1 MTTNNNRNNRTR
13 MDGSEAER
21 DTCPNP
27 FGRSGLRRS
36 PVRQPAEPVRTP
48 VESGEGGD
56 PFAEVQNADT
66 TRPKKV
72 SVCVQTDGSLEATG
86 NGKRK
91 RGSPGETR
99 PGAPKKRARDPTVR
113 QDPGGEEIE
122 GGGNANGQVPDAS
135 TGWQTVERKRKR
147 TTKAKPKPK
156 PKPKRVRDKGEAL
169 VVKAPEGTYADVLRQ
184 MRTSDRLVGLGG
196 DVRRIRRTHSGEM
209 ILELRRGS
217 QIKSSEYSALT
228 QEIVGGAAE
237 IRALSTTVTVRVKNL
252 DEIATDVE
260 VQNALRDLCKIGTD
274 QISVRMRDGPPRSG
288 TQVAF
293 VKLPVAAAN
302 AALKCGRLKVGWS
315 ICQIAIPQQ
324 PERCFRCV
332 EYGHK
337 SFACKGADRSGLCW
351 RCGEAGHQAA
361 GCTKDAKCLHCGV
374 GCTFA
379 WIEAVQLNL
388 NHCHSAH
395 QLLWQLAS
403 EEKLDLA
410 LVADPCRR
418 TTDGSNWVTDRAKL
432 AAIWVT
438 GRYPIQ
444 EVVSAG
450 EEGFVIA
457 KVNGIFVCSC
467 YAPPRWSLERFG
479 VMMDKIVE
487 GLTGRSPVV
496 IGGDFNAWAVEWGS
510 RLTNPRGQLL
520 LEALARLDV
529 DLGNV
534 GNTRT
539 YHRNGS
545 ESIIDVTFSSPGW
558 TSDWRVSDVFTDSD
572 HFAIRYRVGT
582 SSRADRRGTTTGARL
597 WKTTQFDQNVF
608 VEVLNWERTLENLSA
623 EDLARV
629 LARACDAA
637 MTRRA
642 KRKDT
647 RQPVYWWT
655 AEIADLRTSCLWARR
670 HMQRAR
676 SPSARAERRVP
687 YAIARSALCRAIK
700 ASKKARFRQL
710 CEDANDNPWGDAS
723 RIVMAK
729 TRSGGAPQESCPIK
743 LREIVNELFPQHE
756 AVTWPRVPFDW
767 DTSVEEQISLEELRD
782 IAKSLQLNKAP
793 GPDGIPNV
801 AVKAALMEH
810 PEMFRSSLQQYVDD
824 RVFPDVWKRQRLV
837 LLPKPGKPPGEPSAY
852 RPICLLDTAGK
863 VLEKVLQ
870 SRIQLYTEGA
880 NGLSDKQF
888 GFRKGRCTVDAVRLV
903 IERADEAR
911 LKKRRGD
918 RFCAVVTLDVKNAFN
933 SQQAFATQMLNQQQ
947 EFMQQQQE
955 MFLRTMSSLSVRVPS
970 NPEVILD
977 SLSHHIKEFRYDP
990 ENNITFAAWYARY
1003 KDPARQRCKSP
1014 FAPPEDGF
1022 SRT

>member
-1 MTTNNNRNNRTR
+1 MTTNNNNRNNRTR
-13 MDGSEAER
+13 MDVNEAER

-56 PFAEVQNADT
+56 PLAEVQQAVEELLSSPELQDPETPAELAVAMAGMEDLVDCVRKKSNIHKEVREKLANVMALFVKANRAVVSLLTAPECRTRAREDAATPLRADT

-72 SVCVQTDGSLEATG
+72 SVCVQTDGNTEVAG

-113 QDPGGEEIE
+113 QDPGDDNESVGDA
-122 GGGNANGQVPDAS
+122 GGQVPDAP
-135 TGWQTVERKRKR
+135 TGWQTVGRKRKR

-196 DVRRIRRTHSGEM
+196 DVRRIRRTRSGEM

-260 VQNALRDLCKIGTD
+260 VQNALRDLCNIGTD
-274 QISVRMRDGPPRSG
+274 QISVRMRDGPPKSG

-361 GCTKDAKCLHCGV
+361 SCTKDAKCLHCGV

-379 WIEAVQLNL
+379 GIEAVQLNL
-388 NHCHSAH
+388 NHCQSAH
-395 QLLWQLAS
+395 QLLRQLAF

-410 LVADPCRR
+410 LVADPYRR

-479 VMMDKIVE
+479 VMMDRIVE

-582 SSRADRRGTTTGARL
+582 SSRAGRRGTTTGARL
-597 WKTTQFDQNVF
+597 WKTTQFDRNVF

-623 EDLARV
+623 ENLARV

-655 AEIADLRTSCLWARR
+655 TEIADLRTSCLRARR

-687 YAIARSALCRAIK
+687 YAVARSALCRAIK

-710 CEDANDNPWGDAS
+710 CEDANDNPWGDAY

-743 LREIVNELFPQHE
+743 LREIVNELFPQHAE
-756 AVTWPRVPFDW
+756 VTWPRVPYDW
-767 DTSVEEQISLEELRD
+767 DTSDEERISLEELRD

-793 GPDGIPNV
+793 GPDGIPN
-801 AVKAALMEH
+801 
-810 PEMFRSSLQQYVDD
+810 YVDD
-824 RVFPDVWKRQRLV
+824 RVFPDEWKRQRLV

-880 NGLSDKQF
+880 NGLSDEQF
-888 GFRKGRCTVDAVRLV
+888 GFRKGRSTVDAIRLV

-911 LKKRRGD
+911 LRKRRGD

-933 SQQAFATQMLNQQQ
+933 SD
-947 EFMQQQQE
+947 
-955 MFLRTMSSLSVRVPS
+955 
-970 NPEVILD
+970 I
-977 SLSHHIKEFRYDP
+977 
-990 ENNITFAAWYARY
+990 
-1003 KDPARQRCKSP
+1003 
-1014 FAPPEDGF
+1014 
-1022 SRT
+1022 